1 MRLSWCSTCCSGE
14 RAMGNTMNLD
24 IRLPIGLLFTLLGIL
39 LVVEGLIGGFGVDL
53 AWGVV
58 MVLFGIA
65 MLMLAGRAAARRRS
79 DAARR

>member
-1 MRLSWCSTCCSGE
+1 
-14 RAMGNTMNLD
+14 MGNTMNLD